1 MPAGQPCAIVA
12 RGLSSGSL
20 TRSAVDPYDRMQMRH
35 VMRLTVLFTAMVLA
49 APALLSAQGLAA
61 VAKKEEERR
70 KNVKASGKVYT
81 NTDLKPDITAPSA
94 TPGNASP
101 AAPSADVPPAA
112 ATGGDGVPQGDGE
125 IKDEKYWR
133 TRITTARSAL
143 ERSRIF
149 GDALQS
155 RINALTTDIV
165 NRADPAQRSQLE
177 LERQRALAELD
188 RVKKEIAEQTK
199 AITDIE
205 EEARKAGVP
214 PGWLR

>member
-1 MPAGQPCAIVA
+1 
-12 RGLSSGSL
+12 
-20 TRSAVDPYDRMQMRH
+20 
-35 VMRLTVLFTAMVLA
+35 VLA
-49 APALLSAQGLAA
+49 APALASAQGLAA

-70 KNVKASGKVYT
+70 KSVKAAGKVYT
-81 NTDLKPDITAPSA
+81 NEDLKADITPSAAVATNTSAPAPSA
-94 TPGNASP
+94 Q
-101 AAPSADVPPAA
+101 VPPVDAPDA
-112 ATGGDGVPQGDGE
+112 NATPDGE
-125 IKDEKYWR
+125 VKDEAYWR
-133 TRITTARSAL
+133 GRIGAARSAL

-155 RINALTTDIV
+155 RINALTTDV
-165 NRADPAQRSQLE
+165 ANRADPAQRAQLE

-188 RVKKEIAEQTK
+188 RVKKEIADQTK

>member
-1 MPAGQPCAIVA
+1 MSEVFLGRDDRPAGGGAERHSGLA
-12 RGLSSGSL
+12 RRVTVVLSNLTLASL
-20 TRSAVDPYDRMQMRH
+20 ALSTALAV
-35 VMRLTVLFTAMVLA
+35 A

-61 VAKKEEERR
+61 IAKKEEERR
-70 KNVKASGKVYT
+70 KSVKSGKVYT
-81 NTDLKPDITAPSA
+81 NEDLTADITASSVPA
-94 TPGNASP
+94 TPTNTSSP
-101 AAPSADVPPAA
+101 APSTQVPSVNLPAGEAPPA
-112 ATGGDGVPQGDGE
+112 GE
-125 IKDEKYWR
+125 VKDEAYWR
-133 TRITTARSAL
+133 SRITAARSAL

-165 NRADPAQRSQLE
+165 NRADPAQRAQLE

-188 RVKKEIAEQTK
+188 RVKKEIAEQTQ

>member
-1 MPAGQPCAIVA
+1 MYPGQPCAGVA
-12 RGLSSGSL
+12 CDNPGSL
-20 TRSAVDPYDRMQMRH
+20 TRREAVLTIEQMRR
-35 VMRLTVLFTAMVLA
+35 VMRLIGCLTAMAMAMATPVV
-49 APALLSAQGLAA
+49 LSAQGLAA
-61 VAKKEEERR
+61 VARKEEERR
-70 KNVKASGKVYT
+70 KTVKTSGKVYT
-81 NTDLKPDITAPSA
+81 NGNLRPDITAVSDA
-94 TPGNASP
+94 VTPANASP
-101 AAPSADVPPAA
+101 TAPSTQVPSLDLPGGDAAPA
-112 ATGGDGVPQGDGE
+112 GDA
-125 IKDEKYWR
+125 KDEAYWR
-133 TRITTARSAL
+133 NRITAARSAL

-165 NRADPAQRSQLE
+165 NRADPAQRAQLE

-188 RVKKEIAEQTK
+188 RVKTEIAEQSK